1 MRVDDDR
8 PGDKVVPE
16 EFLENWDASSV
27 DEALR
32 KAAQA
37 PTTTPAE
44 ERPRC
49 PVCGTLRV
57 SPRPTDTSDGPPQQ
71 HDGAYVCRER
81 HYFSDPVY
89 GDPDDLELREA
100 DDTEAEDGD
109 EDEEELV
116 EATEAKTETKS
127 ETETETDTDTDE
139 DAVKHTDTDSKTD
152 TDDDEEDREEHTE
165 DRVAR
170 RLATLD
176 HDVLVALAI
185 YCHRPWGHTDQDPSY
200 EEIAESLPYSRGWV
214 GQRVREWKDGKHRD
228 KVADPRPQ
236 FAAGGG
242 GEAE

>member
-1 MRVDDDR
+1 VRPQQDR
-8 PGDKVVPE
+8 PGDKLVPE
-16 EFLENWDASSV
+16 EFLDNWDASSV
-27 DEALR
+27 DEALK

-81 HYFSDPVY
+81 HYFDDPVY
-89 GDPDDLELREA
+89 GAPDDLELREA
-100 DDTEAEDGD
+100 DDTEAED

-116 EATEAKTETKS
+116 EATEAQTETDDD
-127 ETETETDTDTDE
+127 ETEEAPMQHTDTDTD
-139 DAVKHTDTDSKTD
+139 TDN
-152 TDDDEEDREEHTE
+152 EEDREQHTE

-200 EEIAESLPYSRGWV
+200 DEIAETLPYSRGWV
-214 GQRVREWKDGKHRD
+214 GQRVREWKDGEHRE